1 MDTRKFIYRCPL
13 LLMLVAFI
21 AISIAVSCSHNREQF
36 QTLQNIENLAHTNPD
51 SALSIL
57 NEIDFSE
64 LEEDSLKAYYYLIL
78 AAAHKTN
85 ESPMVSDS
93 LVRRSFEY
101 YRNRDYNRFLKSADL
116 YSLHLFWS
124 GNGKKS
130 LALIA

>member
-57 NEIDFSE
+57 NEIDFSG
-64 LEEDSLKAYYYLIL
+64 SIRIPGAFV
-78 AAAHKTN
+78 KT
-85 ESPMVSDS
+85 
-93 LVRRSFEY
+93 RRIEC
-101 YRNRDYNRFLKSADL
+101 
-116 YSLHLFWS
+116 
-124 GNGKKS
+124 
-130 LALIA
+130 